1 MDDSRRWIKSRA
13 WREFQKTHLDSNG
26 NGLLLRYSGKS
37 GQERFFASQLAARK
51 KAIGKFPEAFFIDEI
66 IFPSVVSIAQTS
78 SSMTALYKKG
88 LVSVGNVGADI
99 TGGFG
104 IDTFFLSKSFDTYF
118 HIERNEALAEIV
130 RHNFKVMEFAH
141 VEVLHDDAEL
151 WLKKRVAPLDFIMV
165 DPDRRQQGRRVF
177 ALSDCT
183 PNIEE
188 VANLYS
194 HKANHW
200 LVKVSPMLDITALSA
215 ALPAF
220 QKCHV
225 LEMNG
230 DCRELLMEK
239 LPNVDKPLTIQVA
252 RFENSVW
259 TKWIMPKVTDQ
270 KCLYGAPSG
279 YLYEPFPAVMKSGL
293 YDQFALKFKLNKI
306 HPDTHL
312 YFSEAYM
319 SEFPGKIYQIQKNI
333 AIKKAFIPKTLHRIV
348 SRNFPL
354 SSDQI
359 RKKFRVDYGGN
370 EVLFVC
376 KFFGESY
383 QGVLGVD
390 LNLSDGIVEM

>member
-1 MDDSRRWIKSRA
+1 MDDPKRWIKSQA
-13 WREFQKTHLDSNG
+13 WREFQKTHSDSNG
-26 NGLLLRYSGKS
+26 NDLLLRYSGKS
-37 GQERFFASQLAARK
+37 NQERFFASQLASRK
-51 KAIGKFPEAFFIDEI
+51 KAAGKFPEPFFTDEI

-88 LVSVGNVGADI
+88 LVSSGNIGADI

-130 RHNFKVMEFAH
+130 RHNFEVMGLSNI
-141 VEVLHDDAEL
+141 EVLHDDAVL
-151 WLKKRVAPLDFIMV
+151 WLKKRTTPLDFIMV
-165 DPDRRQQGRRVF
+165 DPDRRQHGRRVF
-177 ALSDCT
+177 ALSDCA

-188 VANLYS
+188 VANLFS

-220 QKCHV
+220 QKCHI

-239 LPNVDKPLTIQVA
+239 LPNTDKPLTIHVA
-252 RFENSVW
+252 RLENSVW
-259 TKWIMPKVTDQ
+259 TKWIMPNATDQ
-270 KCLYGAPSG
+270 KCLYGKPSG

-306 HPDTHL
+306 HPATHL
-312 YFSEAYM
+312 YYSEAYK
-319 SEFPGKIYQIQKNI
+319 SDFPGNIYQIKKII
-333 AIKKAFIPKTLHRIV
+333 AIKKVLIPKTLHRIV

-359 RKKFRVDYGGN
+359 RKKFKIAYGGSQ
-370 EVLFVC
+370 VLFAC
-376 KFFGESY
+376 KFFDESY

-390 LNLSDGIVEM
+390 LNSRNGIET